1 MEAKIWKACLQ
12 LQPNNNNKKLKT
24 KIKTQHKID
33 SSFMKPDGFL
43 RFGNTWYQQ
52 LFEFDLL
59 KYNEI
64 MIVWKNIELS
74 NTSTSLHLLFTKP

>member
-1 MEAKIWKACLQ
+1 MIFW
-12 LQPNNNNKKLKT
+12 
-24 KIKTQHKID
+24 
-33 SSFMKPDGFL
+33 G
-43 RFGNTWYQQ
+43 FGNTWNQQ

-64 MIVWKNIELS
+64 MIVWKYIELS